1 MRQEQEYRKS
11 PVRARFT
18 FYAIHGSRRVRIQD
32 ATMEAVLLRL
42 QELCPGGTFRE
53 LWEGKT
59 C

>member
-1 MRQEQEYRKS
+1 MRKQQAYPKQEA
-11 PVRARFT
+11 RARFT
-18 FYAIHGSRRVRIQD
+18 FYAIHGSRRVRIQGL
-32 ATMEAVLLRL
+32 TMQAVLLRL